1 MLPYEM
7 EDDQVMFFVLVAQ
20 FFVVII
26 EQSLVE
32 LVQFV
37 VACVE
42 HGLRKL
48 RVVEEKTAAE
58 VINSFLGLWQ
68 ELVSD
73 ERYMIAGLAEKLRK
87 QWIVARHS

>member
-37 VACVE
+37 VACV
-42 HGLRKL
+42 K
-48 RVVEEKTAAE
+48 
-58 VINSFLGLWQ
+58 NW
-68 ELVSD
+68 LVMND
-73 ERYMIAGLAEKLRK
+73 T
-87 QWIVARHS
+87 